1 MSVPATQPQV
11 GYSALFQATAGLDT
25 SRKKLLQRIHEKLV
39 GNLAQY
45 EALLQELSDH
55 ICPSYCESHGGTN
68 YPEATGCDIDVSLYT
83 SEENGTRDAE
93 ETQVGH
99 NFAGDASREVM
110 RAREVSRV
118 KRVSAH
124 VSHWQSLP
132 SPVGPSRCTQWLL
145 QVVESRAFERIVL
158 LIIFLNVIFAGI
170 LVQETT
176 CSMWRAQQQCLNQHY
191 LQIIQLMFASFY
203 ILELSFRIF
212 AKKSQFFHH
221 AGQTLYLA
229 IFELLLTILAV
240 VERVVSLMS
249 ELPNQSFMQFTC
261 LYMAL
266 LRSVRLITFGQTS
279 DSFQQLQDLL
289 HSMIQ
294 TMKSLVWLFLFMA
307 AILYAFGLMFTLAAS
322 HHFQSQQK
330 LGVSMKSLDMELRE
344 NFGSVLRSA
353 YTLYIATTGGVDWD
367 GVADVLAHVGAAW
380 TGAFVVYQIVFYFA
394 VMNVVTG
401 MFCQAVFESAN
412 QDPKRIIRRELD
424 SMRSH
429 ATNLQNVFCKI
440 AGSNSGSFTLT
451 ELQSALEDA
460 EMKAFFFLFEYR
472 HH

>member
-1 MSVPATQPQV
+1 
-11 GYSALFQATAGLDT
+11 
-25 SRKKLLQRIHEKLV
+25 
-39 GNLAQY
+39 
-45 EALLQELSDH
+45 
-55 ICPSYCESHGGTN
+55 
-68 YPEATGCDIDVSLYT
+68 
-83 SEENGTRDAE
+83 
-93 ETQVGH
+93 
-99 NFAGDASREVM
+99 
-110 RAREVSRV
+110 
-118 KRVSAH
+118 
-124 VSHWQSLP
+124 
-132 SPVGPSRCTQWLL
+132 
-145 QVVESRAFERIVL
+145 VESRAFERIVL

-221 AGQTLYLA
+221 AGQTSYLA
-229 IFELLLTILAV
+229 ILELLLTILAV
-240 VERVVSLMS
+240 VERVVWLMS

-266 LRSVRLITFGQTS
+266 LRSVRLITFVQTS

-294 TMKSLVWLFLFMA
+294 TMKSLVWQFIFMA

-322 HHFQSQQK
+322 HHFQSQQT
-330 LGVSMKSLDMELRE
+330 LGVSMISLDIELRK
-344 NFGSVLRSA
+344 NFGSVFRSA

-380 TGAFVVYQIVFYFA
+380 AGAFVVYQIVFYFA

-401 MFCQAVFESAN
+401 IFCQAVSETAN

-460 EMKAFFFLFEYR
+460 EMKAFFSYLNIDTTEPWPLFKCLDVDTNQVVELSEFVTECLKLKRAASALDIKKLAQDIQGVADSLCVMQDEVRSLSSEVGNNSVGSKTLCGWCHSGNPGHRKAEQIPCSKRAPSPFNDPLFPSPSPSPSPHPSSRY
-472 HH
+472 HLMQL